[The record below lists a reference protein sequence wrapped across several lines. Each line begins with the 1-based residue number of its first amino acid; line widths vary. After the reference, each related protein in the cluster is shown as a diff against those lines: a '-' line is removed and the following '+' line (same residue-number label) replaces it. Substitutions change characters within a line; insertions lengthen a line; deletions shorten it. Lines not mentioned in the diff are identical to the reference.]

1 MRPEPSGEGFKTAD
15 GIVLPISGVAST
27 QAVKYG
33 VRPEHGR
40 LDPNGFEMDV
50 IVLEPMGS
58 ETQII
63 SKLGSQPFAA
73 VVRERIAARPG
84 DKLTV
89 VPETAMVHLFD
100 RDGMSIG

>member
-1 MRPEPSGEGFKTAD
+1 M
-15 GIVLPISGVAST
+15 LPIAGPISA

-33 VRPEHGR
+33 VRPEDVR
-40 LDPNGFEMDV
+40 LDPNGLEMGV

-63 SKLGSQPFAA
+63 GKLGSQPFTA
-73 VVRERIAARPG
+73 VVRDRIAARPG

-89 VPETAMVHLFD
+89 MPDAAMVHLFD
-100 RDGMSIG
+100 RDGMRIG